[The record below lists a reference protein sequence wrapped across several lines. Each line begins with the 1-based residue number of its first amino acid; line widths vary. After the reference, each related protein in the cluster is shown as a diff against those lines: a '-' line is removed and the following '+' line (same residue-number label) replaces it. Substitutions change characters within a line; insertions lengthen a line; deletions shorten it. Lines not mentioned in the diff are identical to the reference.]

1 MHNLVIKNTKK
12 LVILLLLNIT
22 HCLILEICRQTL
34 NKKLSNIVN
43 IIVKI
48 LISIVFLLLKVGDL
62 FSVKESVP
70 KYLRFFIVY

>member
-12 LVILLLLNIT
+12 LVILLMLNIT
-22 HCLILEICRQTL
+22 NCLILEICRHTL